1 MGYKLFYTQRAARD
15 IFKLQSDVKGR
26 IVDIKL
32 ELVSPSAMVWIE
44 LKYWLIGS
52 QKGTRYRARFYF
64 MDSEQGIRKDV
75 EKLNQIDN
83 EHTFI
88 LSLAVTNPG
97 NEDWLSS
104 IQKFNEKFNPYRVD
118 SLSNPDRFPDT
129 YFLGL
134 MKVSM

>member
-44 LKYWLIGS
+44 LKYWFIGY
-52 QKGTRYRARFYF
+52 QKGTKYRARDYF
-64 MDSEQGIRKDV
+64 TSKDQIIKDV
-75 EKLNQIDN
+75 EKLNQMKQK
-83 EHTFI
+83 HTFI

-97 NEDWLSS
+97 NEDWLSG
-104 IQKFNEKFNPYRVD
+104 IKAFNAKFNPYRVD